1 MQGFM
6 KRITMPFALAMMA
19 LITITSCRKTT
30 EETQPVP
37 APVDQTTYVQ
47 LSANGVQLGQG
58 QLYALVSVNNE
69 QGQEVVSNKKVT
81 LDYIQGVYKTD
92 RITLAKGSYVL
103 SKFIVTTANDTA
115 VYAAPKPNSAKA
127 ALVSK
132 PVSIPVSITET
143 GVTAA
148 SVQVLKVETNDSPA
162 SFGYTVDD
170 FGKLAF
176 KELTVKLQLS
186 VGEVVYDSLPG
197 KLVVDASSIGGQHWI
212 REIDLQQGVTQIRV
226 PENYET
232 FSFQVAKWNT
242 VAQKTLSKTELGTTT
257 QLNLAAQRQP
267 KILVEESTFIE
278 NAAGL
283 VADTRTEYL
292 YNANNRLSAIKFYQ
306 KQLQSSNLPLTNQ
319 YQFVYN
325 GTQLDTIKRFN
336 PDNNALTGST
346 RFTYAA
352 GKIVT
357 VSNSSYDQ
365 STNVIFD
372 YSQFNNRNLIT
383 ANYLFNNGNSMTYA
397 MQFRN
402 GNLVSDKAISS
413 TGGGESGVYS
423 YDNYINPKHQLGYP
437 DIFLSNSS
445 KNNRLLEQKNYSG
458 GFPSVIP
465 YKTEFIYNADGYPV
479 EEYTSYKGY
488 TSQQHVYRIK
498 KVYRYQ

>member
-1 MQGFM
+1 MQAFM
-6 KRITMPFALAMMA
+6 KKIMMPFALAMMA
-19 LITITSCRKTT
+19 MITITSCRKTT
-30 EETQPVP
+30 EEAVPVP
-37 APVDQTTYVQ
+37 GSVDQTTYLQ

-92 RITLAKGSYVL
+92 RIILAKGSYTL
-103 SKFIVTTANDTA
+103 SKFIVTTASDTA

-143 GVTAA
+143 GVTTAA
-148 SVQVLKVETNDSPA
+148 VQVLKVEAADSPA

-176 KELTVKLQLS
+176 KELSVKLMIT
-186 VGEVVYDSLPG
+186 VGETVYDSLPG

-212 REIDLQQGVTQIRV
+212 REIELQEGVTQIRV

-242 VAQKTLSKTELGTTT
+242 SAQKTLSKTELGNTT
-257 QLNLAAQRQP
+257 QLYLTAVRQP
-267 KILVEESTFIE
+267 KLLVEESTFIE
-278 NAAGL
+278 NGAGL
-283 VADTRTEYL
+283 IPDTRTEYL

-306 KQLQSSNLPLTNQ
+306 KQLQSSNLPLTSQ

-325 GTQLDTIKRFN
+325 GMQLDTIKRFN
-336 PDNNALTGST
+336 PDNNTLTGFSG
-346 RFTYAA
+346 FTYAA
-352 GKIVT
+352 GKIAT
-357 VSNSSYDQ
+357 VSNGSYDQ
-365 STNVIFD
+365 TTNVIFN
-372 YSQFNNRNLIT
+372 YSQFNSKQIIS
-383 ANYLFNNGNSMTYA
+383 ADYLFNNGNSMTYT

-413 TGGGESGVYS
+413 TGGGESSVYS
-423 YDNYINPKHQLGYP
+423 YDSYINPKNQLGYP

-445 KNNRLLEQKNYSG
+445 KNNRLLEQKIYSG
-458 GFPSVIP
+458 SFPSIIP

-479 EEYTSYKGY
+479 EEYVSYKGY

>member
-1 MQGFM
+1 MQASM
-6 KRITMPFALAMMA
+6 KKTTMPITLVMMA
-19 LITITSCRKTT
+19 LITITSCRKAT
-30 EETQPVP
+30 EDAVPVP
-37 APVDQTTYVQ
+37 GSVDQATYLQ

-69 QGQEVVSNKKVT
+69 QGQEVVSNKKVS

-103 SKFIVTTANDTA
+103 SKFIVITATDTA
-115 VYAAPKPNSAKA
+115 VYAAPKSNSAKA

-148 SVQVLKVETNDSPA
+148 AVQVLKVDAADSPA

-170 FGKLAF
+170 FGKIAF
-176 KELTVKLQLS
+176 RELSVKLMIT
-186 VGEVVYDSLPG
+186 VGQAVYDSLPG
-197 KLVVDASSIGGQHWI
+197 KLVVDASSTGSQHWI
-212 REIDLQQGVTQIRV
+212 REIELQEGVTQIRV
-226 PENYET
+226 PESYET
-232 FSFQVAKWNT
+232 VSFQVAKWNT
-242 VAQKTLSKTELGTTT
+242 IAQKTLSKTELGITT
-257 QLNLAAQRQP
+257 QLHLTAVSQP
-267 KILVEESTFIE
+267 KLLVEESTFIE

-283 VADTRTEYL
+283 VPDTRTEYL

-306 KQLQSSNLPLTNQ
+306 KQLQSSNLPLTHQ
-319 YQFVYN
+319 YQFLYN
-325 GTQLDTIKRFN
+325 GAQLDTIKRFN
-336 PDNNALTGST
+336 PDNNTLTGFSG
-346 RFTYAA
+346 FTYAA
-352 GKIVT
+352 GKITT

-365 STNVIFD
+365 STHVLFD
-372 YSQFNNRNLIT
+372 YSKLNSQQLIS
-383 ANYLFNNGNSMTYA
+383 ANYLFHNGNSMTYT

-402 GNLVSDKAISS
+402 GNLVADKAISS
-413 TGGGESGVYS
+413 TGSGESSEYQ
-423 YDNYINPKHQLGYP
+423 YDSYINPKHQLGYP

-445 KNNRLLEQKNYSG
+445 KNNRLLELKIYSG

-479 EEYTSYKGY
+479 EEYVNYKGY
-488 TSQQHVYRIK
+488 TSQQHAYRIK